1 MASKKT
7 QQAAEG
13 LLSSLG
19 VRGNFQDLVR
29 KAVIQGWTADEFAD
43 ALIKTKQFRKAYPG
57 LIANGAIHTDFGR
70 PGGASNLINAVS
82 NYRQGYDDFQAVS
95 RNTSGMKVNKRMFAA
110 AIRNDISPEEFG
122 TRLLV
127 NQQLQRNPEMLD
139 EFNSLLKFQGAQTLD
154 EVGKRKFLAKAAD
167 PKLYDTYEA
176 AFLRSSGLDI
186 DRGDAIKVAQG
197 IAKGSNL
204 GQIVSE
210 VNRIKPDI
218 APELRRAGISDADLA
233 QLANG
238 QDPRNLGAT
247 LEGIVANR
255 RAMRSTGSAYLT
267 QTSTGGLGLSTN
279 PEDEAASY

>member
-19 VRGNFQDLVR
+19 VRGNFTDLVR

-43 ALIKTKQFRKAYPG
+43 ALIKTKAFKRAYPG
-57 LIANGAIHTDFGR
+57 LIQDGAIHTDFGA
-70 PGGASNLINAVS
+70 PGGAANLVGAVN

-110 AIRNDISPEEFG
+110 AIRNDISVEEWG
-122 TRLLV
+122 MRNQV
-127 NQQLQRNPEMLD
+127 NLQLKRNPALLD
-139 EFNSLLKFQGAQTLD
+139 EFNSLLEFQGGKGLD
-154 EVGKRKFLAKAAD
+154 DIGKRKFLAKAAD

-186 DRGDAIKVAQG
+186 SRGQAMGAAQG
-197 IAKGSNL
+197 IAKGANL

-218 APELRRAGISDADLA
+218 APELRRAGISDADLV

-238 QDPRNLGAT
+238 QDPRNLGST

-255 RAMRSTGSAYLT
+255 RAMRSSGSAYLT